1 LPESIVVYTT
11 SWCPDCIRSKRVL
24 RRLGVEFEEINID
37 EVPGSEQRMK
47 DLNGGSDRVPTLVIG
62 ETVLIEPSEDS
73 LIAALK
79 LSHPQ
84 NE

>member
-79 LSHPQ
+79 LSLPQ